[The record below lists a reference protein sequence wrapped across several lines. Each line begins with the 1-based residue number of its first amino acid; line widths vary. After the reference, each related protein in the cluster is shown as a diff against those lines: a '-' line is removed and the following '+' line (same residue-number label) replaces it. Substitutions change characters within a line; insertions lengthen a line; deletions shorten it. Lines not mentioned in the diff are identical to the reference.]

1 MNRKPTMWVVSLFQL
16 SDHGVDA
23 AKIHAEEGTQD
34 RQYLNRGRIFENP
47 VGCGYAKKV
56 KYWAT

>member
-1 MNRKPTMWVVSLFQL
+1 MWVVSLFQL

>member
-1 MNRKPTMWVVSLFQL
+1 MNGKPTACVVSLFQL
-16 SDHGVDA
+16 SDHGLDA

-34 RQYLNRGRIFENP
+34 CQYLDRAEYSKILW
-47 VGCGYAKKV
+47 GYAKKV